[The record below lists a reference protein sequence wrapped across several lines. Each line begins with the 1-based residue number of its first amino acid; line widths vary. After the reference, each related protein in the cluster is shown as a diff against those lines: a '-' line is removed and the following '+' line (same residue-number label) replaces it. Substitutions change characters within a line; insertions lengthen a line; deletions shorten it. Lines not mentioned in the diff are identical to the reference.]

1 MRSCCVASLLPS
13 ATSFPRSSCPLDA
26 EHRSSTAYLHPL
38 PTAYTLSLLPT
49 YILARQHAGV
59 GAVQMRVLVRPYAEE
74 DTCADAIARGAGH
87 T

>member
-1 MRSCCVASLLPS
+1 MHQCAPAVSRLCFQAPPP
-13 ATSFPRSSCPLDA
+13 FPGHLAPLTLNTEA
-26 EHRSSTAYLHPL
+26 LQ
-38 PTAYTLSLLPT
+38 PTYTLSLLPT